1 MPLHCLYSIRCYL
14 MGDKQTTVTI
24 FVIVI
29 MLLTLP
35 LRWLGAALIAA
46 AVHEAGHY
54 LSVLLGGGTVNNM
67 KVGPAGAVME
77 VSGLT
82 ERCELICLLAGPAAG
97 LMTMMFINR
106 FPLIALCGAI
116 QSIYNLLPIY
126 PLDGGRIMRLI
137 IQKFGGTD
145 KHIRIIEHTTIA
157 ILLLLCVLIRVHY
170 GISLFLFIIILLF
183 RKTPCKHY

>member
-1 MPLHCLYSIRCYL
+1 
-14 MGDKQTTVTI
+14 MGDKQTPVTI
-24 FVIVI
+24 ILIVI

-46 AVHEAGHY
+46 TIHEAGHY
-54 LSVLLGGGTVNNM
+54 LSVRFLGGTVHNM

-82 ERCELICLLAGPAAG
+82 ERAELICLLAGPAAG
-97 LMTMMFINR
+97 FMTILFINR
-106 FPLIALCGAI
+106 VPLMALCGAI
-116 QSIYNLLPIY
+116 QSIYNLLPIH
-126 PLDGGRIMRLI
+126 PLDGGRAMRLI
-137 IQKFGGTD
+137 IQMLGGEY
-145 KHIRIIEHTTIA
+145 KHILIIEYTSIA